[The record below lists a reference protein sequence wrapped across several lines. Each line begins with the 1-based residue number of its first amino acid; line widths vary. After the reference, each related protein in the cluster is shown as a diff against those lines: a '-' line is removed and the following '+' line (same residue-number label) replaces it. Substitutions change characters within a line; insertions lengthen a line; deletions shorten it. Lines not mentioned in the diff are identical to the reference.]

1 MANNMAVM
9 VRRLRQFIV
18 DEKTR
23 ISRENQ
29 TLGATEKKPVPESLL
44 DLMITDIITQED
56 IKVCRT
62 RLVKEKEK
70 SLKNAFK

>member
-1 MANNMAVM
+1 
-9 VRRLRQFIV
+9 
-18 DEKTR
+18 
-23 ISRENQ
+23 
-29 TLGATEKKPVPESLL
+29 
-44 DLMITDIITQED
+44 MITDIITQED